1 MADARGTTMT
11 FHAALGKA
19 LRNAGIDPMFGLMG
33 DGNLFMVRSYVED
46 FGGTF
51 VAAANEAGA
60 TVMAIGYAMVSGK
73 VGVATVTHGP
83 GVANTLTGLV
93 EAVRAQVPL
102 LLVCGDTAAEDKHSL
117 QNVAQRELIVA
128 TGAGFE
134 QVRTPQSVFEDL
146 RTALR
151 RAVVERRPIALNVP
165 SEFMW
170 LDIAYEPIDIR
181 VYDNRAVVPESA
193 DLDDAIGVI
202 AAAKQPVILAG
213 RGAID
218 AKDALVRLADR
229 TDALLATTL
238 KAQGLFRGH
247 DYDLGV
253 CGTLST
259 PAANDLL
266 LQSDCIVAFGASLNQ
281 YTSGKGSL
289 FKDKRIVQC
298 NLHAADIGRFAAPTV
313 GVVGDAARTA
323 DLFVRWLDEAE
334 IPGSG
339 FRTPEIQAQLAG
351 DAHDLG
357 RTDRSTAT
365 TVDLT
370 KSLLRLNQA
379 VPDNRI
385 YTTDVGRFITE
396 TWKIFHCPD
405 PRSFL
410 FTVHFGSIGLG
421 MAYAIG
427 AAYAAPGRPGLL
439 VTGDGGFMLG
449 GLTEFNTAVRHNVD
463 LIVIVC
469 NDGSYGAEHVQFRN
483 RNLNPALSC
492 FEWPDLAPVATAL
505 GGQGFTVRNAAEL
518 ETACAAIPKRDRPL
532 LIDLKLDPD
541 HVPSM
546 PR

>member
-1 MADARGTTMT
+1 MANGTGTTMT
-11 FHAALGKA
+11 LHAALGKA
-19 LRNAGIDPMFGLMG
+19 LREAGIETMFGLMG

-46 FGGTF
+46 FGGSF

-60 TVMAIGYAMVSGK
+60 TVMALGYAIAAND
-73 VGVATVTHGP
+73 VGVVTVTHGP
-83 GVANTLTGLV
+83 GVANTVTGLI
-93 EAVRAQVPL
+93 EAVRAQAPM
-102 LLVCGDTAAEDKHSL
+102 LLVCGDTAAEDPHSL

-151 RAVVERRPIALNVP
+151 RCVVERRPVALNVP
-165 SEFMW
+165 AEFMW
-170 LDIAYEPIDIR
+170 REVEYEAIDTR
-181 VYDNRAVVPESA
+181 TYDDRAVVPEGR

-202 AAAKQPVILAG
+202 AAAKRPVVLAG

-218 AKDALVRLADR
+218 AKDALIRLADR

-238 KAQGLFRGH
+238 KAPGLFKGH
-247 DYDLGV
+247 AFNLGV

-259 PAANDLL
+259 PATNDLIL
-266 LQSDCIVAFGASLNQ
+266 ESDCIVSFGASLNQ
-281 YTSGKGSL
+281 FTGGKGSL

-298 NLHAADIGRFAAPTV
+298 NLHAADIGRFQAPTV
-313 GVVGDAARTA
+313 GVVGEAARTA

-334 IPGSG
+334 IAPSG
-339 FRTPEIQAQLAG
+339 QRTPDIEERLKDNTHG
-351 DAHDLG
+351 LG
-357 RTDRSTAT
+357 ATDRATAT

-370 KSLLRLNQA
+370 RSLIRLNEA
-379 VPDNRI
+379 IPAERT
-385 YTTDVGRFITE
+385 YTTDAGRFITE
-396 TWKIFHCPD
+396 TWKVFEAPD
-405 PRSFL
+405 PRAFL
-410 FTVHFGSIGLG
+410 FTIHFGCIGLG

-427 AAYAAPGRPGLL
+427 ASYAHPDRPSML

-449 GLTEFNTAVRHNVD
+449 GLTEFNTAVRNNVD

-469 NDGSYGAEHVQFRN
+469 NDGSYGAEHIQFRN
-483 RNLNPALSC
+483 RNLNPELSC
-492 FEWPDLAPVATAL
+492 FDWPDLGPVATSL
-505 GGQGFTVRNAAEL
+505 GGQGFTVRTAEDL
-518 ETACAAIPKRDRPL
+518 ETACAAIPTRDRPL

-541 HVPSM
+541 HIPSM